1 MYRQLPSELR
11 LRIRVDARPL
21 PSTLSGTILSM
32 ALTTVRSSTVRT
44 IVSFT
49 RKIRRNATRRVKGAQ
64 DGLQDVS
71 IMMHQAG
78 SMADAADKAAAKVAQ
93 ADLNGRRL
101 IDDGAVAYRVSR
113 SVAGLEAACLRRA
126 SSDGWHWPDG
136 ARHLAGSD
144 GHPRDGVVTRVRHR
158 WRRR

>member
-64 DGLQDVS
+64 DGPQDVS

-93 ADLNGRRL
+93 ADPYGRRL
-101 IDDGAVAYRVSR
+101 IDDGSVAYRLGR
-113 SVAGLEAACLRRA
+113 SVAR
-126 SSDGWHWPDG
+126 
-136 ARHLAGSD
+136 
-144 GHPRDGVVTRVRHR
+144 
-158 WRRR
+158 